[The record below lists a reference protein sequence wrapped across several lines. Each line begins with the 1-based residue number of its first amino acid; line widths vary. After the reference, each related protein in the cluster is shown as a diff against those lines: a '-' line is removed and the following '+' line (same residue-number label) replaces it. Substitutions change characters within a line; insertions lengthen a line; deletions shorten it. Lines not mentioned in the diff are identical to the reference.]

1 MKLSNELKR
10 KDTKCFTH
18 SQNIEEKLEEAEKDY
33 EQGRMHSEEEVW
45 SMFSKKMEL
54 IYNNNSL

>member
-33 EQGRMHSEEEVW
+33 EQGRMHSEEEV
-45 SMFSKKMEL
+45 
-54 IYNNNSL
+54 